1 MDVNKFQILR
11 QGGVSKQVNIP
22 IELTWDYNG
31 LDDAI
36 DEYEVKIIEE
46 VLVRVETLK
55 FQDSVMHHTT
65 AHPYT
70 STLQRD
76 K

>member
-11 QGGVSKQVNIP
+11 QGGVSKQINIP

-36 DEYEVKIIEE
+36 DEYEVKIIHIH
-46 VLVRVETLK
+46 L
-55 FQDSVMHHTT
+55 
-65 AHPYT
+65 
-70 STLQRD
+70 STV
-76 K
+76 